1 MFQLGLRKL
10 WRKINNKEV
19 MFVFDLDSMPL
30 ESRSRCLP
38 NVFVKS
44 YQTLESI
51 PKDDKDQLIRLK
63 SEDILDSF
71 LHHFFEKGATLWIA
85 KIDQQIVGLC
95 WTLIGGFDG
104 FYSMPMTS
112 RDAIYLAAEVF
123 PEFRG
128 QAIASAL
135 RLLIYSQL
143 RQHGV
148 ARVFVKSHV
157 ANISSLRS
165 VAKTNNQRIG
175 IVRTFRIFGK
185 HITIWE

>member
-1 MFQLGLRKL
+1 ML
-10 WRKINNKEV
+10 
-19 MFVFDLDSMPL
+19 VFDLETMPL
-30 ESRSRCLP
+30 ECKLKYLP
-38 NVFVKS
+38 NVFVQS
-44 YQTLESI
+44 YEVPESI
-51 PKDDKDQLIRLK
+51 PKADKDQLIRLK
-63 SEDILDSF
+63 SEEILDSH
-71 LHHFFEKGATLWIA
+71 LHHFFKKGATLWIA

-148 ARVFVKSHV
+148 ARVFVKLHV
-157 ANISSLRS
+157 ANVSSLRS

-185 HITIWE
+185 YITIWE